1 MTTSVRGASFMPRFY
16 FHHRSNGQLVE
27 DQRGLQF
34 PNAEEANVHAIR
46 RTSDVL
52 GQTLSS
58 TVNTYL
64 TIEVT
69 NGERSLCVVR
79 GTVII
84 ERR

>member
-1 MTTSVRGASFMPRFY
+1 MIPRSGSNLDAPSLFSSSFKWT
-16 FHHRSNGQLVE
+16 VKE

-34 PNAEEANVHAIR
+34 PNADKALTHAIR

>member
-1 MTTSVRGASFMPRFY
+1 MPRFY
-16 FHHRSNGQLVE
+16 FHHCSNGHLVE
-27 DQRGLQF
+27 DQQGLQF
-34 PNAEEANVHAIR
+34 PNAEEASAYAIR
-46 RTSDVL
+46 HTSDVL

>member
-1 MTTSVRGASFMPRFY
+1 MTTSASILMPRFY
-16 FHHRSNGQLVE
+16 FHHRSNGRLAE
-27 DQRGLQF
+27 DQHGLQF
-34 PNAEEANVHAIR
+34 PNAEEASAYAIR

-58 TVNTYL
+58 TINTYL

-69 NGERSLCVVR
+69 NGERSLCVIR